1 MAVENEIEKVPPLHI
16 IGALSLTTKNIKL
29 QVGEYC
35 AGISLLTEYVLL
47 GCLRVLYSLDILHWV
62 IRAD

>member
-1 MAVENEIEKVPPLHI
+1 VAVENEIEKVPPLHI

-35 AGISLLTEYVLL
+35 AGISLLTEYFLL
-47 GCLRVLYSLDILHWV
+47 GCRCAVLTGYFALGYPC
-62 IRAD
+62 